1 MSSAGSQRND
11 TPGPGDATP
20 PAASRR
26 TTNLVAAALALVTI
40 IGLTWW
46 VLHRIAYVHVV
57 DARIAATM
65 VAVSSRANGWIEV
78 LAVEEG
84 DQVEAGDLLFAV
96 DDREARLLLAE
107 REAQIERL
115 QAHADSLRE
124 RQAMVDARTASRLDT
139 RRSELNA
146 AEAALRAADSEY
158 ERAVAD
164 WQRATPMLE
173 REIISRQ
180 VWERQRNDHLQA
192 RSRREAAV
200 ADLARTRAELA
211 EAEAERSELRLI
223 DAEIAE
229 LNHAL
234 TEARAQRDRQA
245 VLLDD
250 HQVRSP
256 GRGVIDEVFVERGEH
271 VNRGQRLLVMH
282 NTDEVW
288 ISANVKETELRHFDT
303 GAQARVRVDAYPRA
317 RLAGRV
323 TRIGS
328 AATSEFALLPSPNPS
343 GNFTKI
349 TQRVKIRIDLDDP
362 GDLTLRPGMMVEVA
376 IEK

>member
-1 MSSAGSQRND
+1 MTSAGTQRND
-11 TPGPGDATP
+11 S
-20 PAASRR
+20 PANAAPASTSRR
-26 TTNLVAAALALVTI
+26 TTNIIAVVLALVTI

-84 DQVEAGDLLFAV
+84 DRVEAGDLLFAI

-115 QAHADSLRE
+115 KAHADSLRE
-124 RQAMVDARTASRLDT
+124 RRAMVDARTASRLDT

-146 AEAALRAADSEY
+146 AEAALRAAESEY
-158 ERAVAD
+158 ERAAAD

-173 REIISRQ
+173 REVISRQ

-192 RSRREAAV
+192 RSRREAAA

-223 DAEIAE
+223 NAEIAE
-229 LNHAL
+229 LDHAL

-245 VLLDD
+245 VLLED

-256 GRGVIDEVFVERGEH
+256 GRGVIDEIFVERGEH
-271 VNRGQRLLVMH
+271 VNRG
-282 NTDEVW
+282 
-288 ISANVKETELRHFDT
+288 
-303 GAQARVRVDAYPRA
+303 
-317 RLAGRV
+317 
-323 TRIGS
+323 
-328 AATSEFALLPSPNPS
+328 
-343 GNFTKI
+343 
-349 TQRVKIRIDLDDP
+349 
-362 GDLTLRPGMMVEVA
+362 
-376 IEK
+376 

>member
-1 MSSAGSQRND
+1 MTSAGTQRND
-11 TPGPGDATP
+11 S
-20 PAASRR
+20 PANAAPASTSRR
-26 TTNLVAAALALVTI
+26 TTNIIAVVLALVTI

-84 DQVEAGDLLFAV
+84 DRVEAGDLLFAI

-115 QAHADSLRE
+115 KAHADSLRE
-124 RQAMVDARTASRLDT
+124 RRAMVDARTASRLDT

-146 AEAALRAADSEY
+146 AEAALRAAESEY
-158 ERAVAD
+158 ERAAAD

-173 REIISRQ
+173 REVISRQ

-192 RSRREAAV
+192 RSRREAAA

-223 DAEIAE
+223 NAEIAE
-229 LNHAL
+229 LDHAL

-245 VLLDD
+245 VLLED

-256 GRGVIDEVFVERGEH
+256 GRGVIDEIFVERGEH

-282 NTDEVW
+282 DTDEIW

-303 GAQARVRVDAYPRA
+303 GARARVRVDAYPRA

-349 TQRVKIRIDLDDP
+349 TQRVKIRIDLDDSA
-362 GDLTLRPGMMVEVA
+362 DLTLRPGMMVEVA
-376 IEK
+376 IDK

>member
-1 MSSAGSQRND
+1 MTSAGTQRND
-11 TPGPGDATP
+11 S
-20 PAASRR
+20 PANAAPASTSRR
-26 TTNLVAAALALVTI
+26 TTNIIAVVLALVTI

-84 DQVEAGDLLFAV
+84 DRVEAGDLLFAI

-115 QAHADSLRE
+115 KAHADSLRE
-124 RQAMVDARTASRLDT
+124 RRAMVDARTASRLDT

-146 AEAALRAADSEY
+146 AEAALRAAESEY
-158 ERAVAD
+158 ERAAAD

-173 REIISRQ
+173 REVISRQ

-192 RSRREAAV
+192 RSRREAAT

-223 DAEIAE
+223 NAEIAE
-229 LNHAL
+229 LDHAL

-245 VLLDD
+245 VLLED

-256 GRGVIDEVFVERGEH
+256 GRGVIDEIFVERGEH

-282 NTDEVW
+282 DTDEIW
-288 ISANVKETELRHFDT
+288 ISANVKETELRHFDN
-303 GAQARVRVDAYPRA
+303 GARARVRVDAYPRA

-349 TQRVKIRIDLDDP
+349 TQRVKIRIDLDDSA
-362 GDLTLRPGMMVEVA
+362 DLTLRPGMMVEVA
-376 IEK
+376 IDK